1 MEHLATYY
9 RQLVE
14 YYHRAAKVA
23 EQQLAHVEALLHPIE
38 KLAFP
43 SSVSGRL
50 ETPSSDGSQ
59 PLAMGSPI
67 PQLSASPEERET
79 AMTDEAKLELLATE
93 LASHRGKILHLD
105 YLVRKL
111 YGEIEAKEMEPA
123 RTSTRKLLEGGVSH
137 NRWFAVPDAPD
148 CWTIDLALFPD
159 FISPPTPSKKQPPY
173 APRTTLVGSERLA
186 RYATVAEALC
196 ACLSQHYPN
205 SMTIAQIADWFYP
218 DGLSPSRRQKVH
230 TSLSNALSA
239 GCNKFWRRVRV
250 GEYIG
255 NKGEQ

>member
-1 MEHLATYY
+1 MLNFPPPPPPPIDELQLEHLATYY

-105 YLVRKL
+105 DDRSNSRLVLPGWIIPLK
-111 YGEIEAKEMEPA
+111 A
-123 RTSTRKLLEGGVSH
+123 
-137 NRWFAVPDAPD
+137 
-148 CWTIDLALFPD
+148 
-159 FISPPTPSKKQPPY
+159 
-173 APRTTLVGSERLA
+173 
-186 RYATVAEALC
+186 AE
-196 ACLSQHYPN
+196 S
-205 SMTIAQIADWFYP
+205 S
-218 DGLSPSRRQKVH
+218 
-230 TSLSNALSA
+230 
-239 GCNKFWRRVRV
+239 
-250 GEYIG
+250 YIP
-255 NKGEQ
+255 E